1 MDPFLWLILTVLDL
15 LIFLVFAYVVISL
28 LVGFQVLNTRN
39 QVVYFIYDALYRVTN
54 PLIAPIRRRM
64 PDTGSVDFSPAILI
78 IALWFIKRVVVY
90 FWPL

>member
-28 LVGFQVLNTRN
+28 LVSFRVLNTRN
-39 QVVYFIYDALYRVTN
+39 RIVYFIYDALFRVAN

-64 PDTGSVDFSPAILI
+64 PDTGSIDFSPAVLL
-78 IALWFIKRVVVY
+78 IALLFLERVIIY
-90 FWPL
+90 FWPV